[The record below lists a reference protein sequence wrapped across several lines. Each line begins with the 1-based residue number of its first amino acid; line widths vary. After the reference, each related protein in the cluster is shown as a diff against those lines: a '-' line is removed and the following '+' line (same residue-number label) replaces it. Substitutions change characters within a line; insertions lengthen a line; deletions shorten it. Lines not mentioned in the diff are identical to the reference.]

1 MSGIFVVVPV
11 GSTGS
16 MSRPGRNTAPSI
28 SQPADAPADAPDDA
42 TRHIPLRIA
51 ALTAPLLLA
60 WDVVVCLAL
69 STTGFQSCPWRTSER
84 ANERERAAER
94 QHGEFNTHLSA
105 HITAHRARLVDEY
118 VYTWR

>member
-28 SQPADAPADAPDDA
+28 SQPADA

-51 ALTAPLLLA
+51 ELTAPLLLA